1 MRFVKMCRSLGEYY
15 NKKQNGGLNI
25 KSVVRLLTNVAVKP
39 LPSELKWIPKE
50 RLYTHGHTICLLYG
64 REKTWLLALFISSND
79 WCMLYMKT
87 LSILLSRFRKH
98 LRKSLLPKFLL
109 FQRKHDESQDLQIN
123 TLNIYQI
130 AYDRWGIDSWMDI
143 VSIILD
149 EAINWWLYFF
159 LRALSEDM

>member
-1 MRFVKMCRSLGEYY
+1 MDILYVYY
-15 NKKQNGGLNI
+15 MGAKKLDFW
-25 KSVVRLLTNVAVKP
+25 P
-39 LPSELKWIPKE
+39 F
-50 RLYTHGHTICLLYG
+50 
-64 REKTWLLALFISSND
+64 LFLVND
-79 WCMLYMKT
+79 VLYMKT
-87 LSILLSRFRKH
+87 FSILLSRFRKH